1 MFNLGNILGK
11 IKEFQKVMND
21 LQKQLKDK
29 RVEATSGGGM
39 VKVVADG
46 SQNIVSI
53 HIDSQIVNPNDVRM
67 LEDLIVA
74 AVNEAKKKAED
85 VARDVMQ
92 GMVGEIDPQSIQNAF
107 KTWEV

>member
-1 MFNLGNILGK
+1 MLNFGNILGK
-11 IKEFQKVMND
+11 IKEFQKVMNG

-39 VKVVADG
+39 VKVVVDG
-46 SQNIVSI
+46 NQNIVSV
-53 HIDSQIVNPNDVRM
+53 HIDPQIVNQNDVRM

-92 GMVGEIDPQSIQNAF
+92 ELVGKADLQSIQNAF
-107 KTWEV
+107 KS

>member
-11 IKEFQKVMND
+11 IKEFQKAMHD
-21 LQKQLKDK
+21 LQKQLKDR
-29 RVEATSGGGM
+29 RVEATAGGGM

-46 SQNIVSI
+46 NQDIVSI
-53 HIDSQIVNPNDVRM
+53 HIDPQILNPNDVRM

-92 GMVGEIDPQSIQNAF
+92 ELVGEVDLQSMQNAF
-107 KTWEV
+107 KT